1 MFHHWIIFY
10 YFFSILFIDVTY
22 IIKKFKIKV
31 KLINFI
37 DFSVTIIAFKKIIAH
52 KEIIFFRTFWSDIS
66 LLRDIPFKFK
76 NKVINYQVKHIVHVN
91 SYMLLW
97 YRVDTKLYKNIEM
110 FNYYVDYKCV
120 NNYENFH
127 FFFLYYFRIVNLTT
141 IFK

>member
-10 YFFSILFIDVTY
+10 YFFGILFIDVTY

-37 DFSVTIIAFKKIIAH
+37 NFPVTIIAFKKIIAH
-52 KEIIFFRTFWSDIS
+52 KEIIFFRTLWSDIS
-66 LLRDIPFKFK
+66 LLLRDIPFKFK
-76 NKVINYQVKHIVHVN
+76 NKLINYRVKHIVHVN

-127 FFFLYYFRIVNLTT
+127 FFFFVLFSNSK
-141 IFK
+141 FNN